1 MANYRRVTELHY
13 HNLIGGRVLEMQG
26 RSEEGQS
33 PSAVI
38 YMQTSPAESIDVHWK
53 GNVGGDND
61 MEVCAVIS
69 PARLHRQP

>member
-1 MANYRRVTELHY
+1 MANYRRVTELHD
-13 HNLIGGRVLEMQG
+13 HNLIGGRVLEM
-26 RSEEGQS
+26 EG

-38 YMQTSPAESIDVHWK
+38 DMQTCPESIDVHWK

-69 PARLHRQP
+69 PTQRHRQP